1 MNTAC
6 RNFVGRGRRD
16 WCKAAASAGVA
27 VAFLSFATLLA
38 PWADGAETFPGTGRS
53 NGDVTL
59 FSFDDVSVPFTHNLG
74 LTMHRPEKLAE
85 NPVVRRGEKGTPD
98 EFGVQFYGS
107 VVRDGDRYRMWY
119 VAVDSEL
126 EKDPRSVQIWRPA
139 YAESRD
145 GIHWT
150 KPELG
155 LVEYRGDRR
164 NNLIAIEPAPLGII
178 NLKVIVEPDDPDPS
192 RRYKMTAQAW
202 WREGEGRGRGTLA
215 VLFSADGLRWHAAVK
230 SPPVGGL
237 LPKEDLLLPEYHFEA
252 AGGLYRWNGV
262 YFATGQSA
270 PPGVRG
276 TREYSGREI
285 LLHRSPDFIHWSRTA
300 SVGFLRGSQH
310 QSFPYGEGEE
320 CHEGVSVWNRGNVL
334 LGLYGQ
340 WHGGKQWQ
348 DRTVDLGFLVS
359 NDGLHFR
366 EPVPESVFLPRGHD
380 GAWDQGGVLQGQGF
394 ENVGDR
400 TFIWYGAWDPRVGT
414 EYKPRGGVG
423 LATLPRDRFG
433 SLSPKDTT
441 HPAEL
446 ITAPVE
452 LRAGTRLLVNV
463 DGLSEQGVLR
473 VELLDLQERPLPQ
486 FAGVNAA
493 VVRQSGLATPVTWS
507 GAAQFGE
514 VRGPT
519 RIRVIF
525 DGDRRQ
531 QVAVYALYL
540 QN

>member
-6 RNFVGRGRRD
+6 RNFVHRGLSD
-16 WCKAAASAGVA
+16 LYCAAASTGWAVA
-27 VAFLSFATLLA
+27 VLSLATLLA
-38 PWADGAETFPGTGRS
+38 PGAKGAETLPGTGGS
-53 NGDVTL
+53 NGNVTL
-59 FSFDDVSVPFTHNLG
+59 FSFDDVSVPFTHNLR

-85 NPVVRRGEKGTPD
+85 NPVVQRGGKGTPD

-119 VAVDSEL
+119 VAVDDGL
-126 EKDPRSVQIWRPA
+126 EKDARSAQIWRPA

-155 LVEYRGDRR
+155 LVEYRGNRR
-164 NNLIAIEPAPLGII
+164 NNLLPIERAPLGMI
-178 NLKVIVEPDDPDPS
+178 NLKVLVEPDDPDPS

-202 WREGEGRGRGTLA
+202 WREGDSRGRGTLV
-215 VLFSADGLRWHAAVK
+215 VLFSADGLRWRAAVRN
-230 SPPVGGL
+230 PPVDGL
-237 LPKEDLLLPEYHFEA
+237 IAKEDLLLPEHHFEA
-252 AGGLYRWNGV
+252 AGGLYRWNGI
-262 YFATGQSA
+262 YYATGQSA

-300 SVGFLRGSQH
+300 SVGFLRGSQYK
-310 QSFPYGEGEE
+310 SFPFGEGEE

-334 LGLYGQ
+334 LGLFGQ

-348 DRTVDLGFLVS
+348 DRTIDLGFLVS
-359 NDGLHFR
+359 NDGLNFR
-366 EPVPESVFLPRGHD
+366 EPVPESVFLPRGND
-380 GAWDQGGVLQGQGF
+380 GAWDQGGLLQGQGF

-414 EYKPRGGVG
+414 VYTPRGGVG

-433 SLSPKDTT
+433 SLSPREAAL
-441 HPAEL
+441 PAEL

-452 LRAGTRLLVNV
+452 MRAGTKLLANV
-463 DGLSEQGVLR
+463 DGLSEQAVLR
-473 VELLDLQERPLPQ
+473 VELLDRHERPLPQ
-486 FAGVNAA
+486 FAGANAA
-493 VVRQSGLATPVTWS
+493 VVRRSGLATAVTWA
-507 GAAQFGE
+507 GATPLGE
-514 VRGPT
+514 IREPA

-525 DGDRRQ
+525 EGDHRQ
-531 QVAVYALYL
+531 QVALYALYL